1 MRMNLEDRLKEN
13 PELKRQ
19 FGELD
24 VYINEKA
31 SQQGN
36 LINVMHRAQEI
47 FGYLPD
53 DVLDYV
59 STRLNVPRST
69 VYGVVTFYHFFSRVP
84 KGRHTVSVCLGT
96 ACYVRGGNTVYD
108 KVMKTLGIKAGE
120 TSQDERFTLDLV
132 RCVGACGLAPVIVI
146 DKDTYGRMTSDKVIT
161 LLNKYA

>member
-1 MRMNLEDRLKEN
+1 MNLEDRLKEN

-19 FGELD
+19 FGGLY

-31 SQQGN
+31 SQQGS

-47 FGYLPD
+47 FGYLSD
-53 DVLDYV
+53 DVVDYL
-59 STRLNVPRST
+59 STRVNVPRST
-69 VYGVVTFYHFFSRVP
+69 VYGVVTFCHFFSRVP
-84 KGRHTVSVCLGT
+84 KGRHPVSVCLGA

-108 KVMKTLGIKAGE
+108 RVMKTLGIKAGE
-120 TSQDERFTLDLV
+120 TSQDGRFTLDLM

-146 DKDTYGRMTSDKVIT
+146 DKDTYGRMIPDKVIT

>member
-1 MRMNLEDRLKEN
+1 MRMSLEDRLKDN

-31 SQQGN
+31 SQQGS

-69 VYGVVTFYHFFSRVP
+69 V
-84 KGRHTVSVCLGT
+84 
-96 ACYVRGGNTVYD
+96 
-108 KVMKTLGIKAGE
+108 
-120 TSQDERFTLDLV
+120 
-132 RCVGACGLAPVIVI
+132 
-146 DKDTYGRMTSDKVIT
+146 
-161 LLNKYA
+161 